1 MNVHVEAGHL
11 TKFEAFRL
19 KRDHVLDFETFF
31 YDFFDIISAS
41 SK

>member
-19 KRDHVLDFETFF
+19 ERNQVLDFETFF
-31 YDFFDIISAS
+31 YDFWDTISAS
-41 SK
+41 ST